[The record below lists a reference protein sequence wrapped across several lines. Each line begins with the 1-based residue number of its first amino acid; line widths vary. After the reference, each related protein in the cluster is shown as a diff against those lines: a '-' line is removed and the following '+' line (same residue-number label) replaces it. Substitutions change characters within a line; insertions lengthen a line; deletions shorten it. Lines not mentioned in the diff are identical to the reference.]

1 MAKKPA
7 LGKGINALIPQY
19 PETSA
24 PSADNR
30 QIVNLNIDDIERNPY
45 QARTEFSPEQLDEL
59 ARSIKEKGVIQ
70 PISVNRVGQNYQ
82 LIAGERRWRASKQA
96 GYDTIPAV
104 VYEIESQQELMEL
117 SLVENIQRE
126 DLNAIE
132 EAEGYHTLLHNCF
145 LTHEQVAQKVGK
157 NRTTITNLVRLLEL
171 PLEIQG
177 YLKKKDL
184 QVGHARALLGLEI
197 EEDQLDLAKRCI
209 ENKMTAREVERAVNA
224 IRSGRDKPRRSKTQ
238 EASDPHIISYQE
250 KLQHRYGTA
259 VNIRRSEKK
268 GRVEI
273 EFYGDGDLERILEL
287 LLDEQRD

>member
-7 LGKGINALIPQY
+7 LGKGINALIPEY

-24 PSADNR
+24 ASDGNR
-30 QIVNLNIDDIERNPY
+30 QIVNLNVDDIEANPY

-59 ARSIKEKGVIQ
+59 SRSIKEKGVIQ
-70 PISVNRVGQNYQ
+70 PISVNRIGQNYQ
-82 LIAGERRWRASKQA
+82 LIAGERRWRASKLA

-117 SLVENIQRE
+117 SLIENIQRE

-132 EAEGYHTLLHNCF
+132 EAEGYHALLHTCF

-157 NRTTITNLVRLLEL
+157 KRTTVTNLVRLLEL
-171 PLEIQG
+171 PQEIQG
-177 YLKKKDL
+177 YLKKREL
-184 QVGHARALLGLEI
+184 QAGHARALLGLDN
-197 EEDQLDLAKRCI
+197 EEVQLELAKRCI
-209 ENKMTAREVERAVNA
+209 DNKMTAREVERAVNA
-224 IRSGRDKPRRSKTQ
+224 IRSGRDRPRRARSS
-238 EASDPHIISYQE
+238 EATDPHIVSFQE

-259 VNIRRSEKK
+259 VNIRRNEKK